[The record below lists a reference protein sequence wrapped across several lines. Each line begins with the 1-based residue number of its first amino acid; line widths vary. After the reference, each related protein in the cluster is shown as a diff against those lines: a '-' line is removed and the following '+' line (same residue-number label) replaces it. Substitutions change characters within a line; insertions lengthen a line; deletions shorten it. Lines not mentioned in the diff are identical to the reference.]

1 MKLHELLSENIKT
14 ISLQAVRDE
23 KLFGPVY
30 HGSTEENR
38 KKIEQQGFRVI
49 KDVIGVRSE
58 ERTHG
63 FQTSDYALG
72 IPAPIHFLGWGVYF
86 TTVKSIAMK
95 FNWAGGPS
103 AKGLT
108 AYYINAPRMTTINFA
123 APRTIMK
130 WWIDNGY
137 DFDWRNIPGEK
148 NFMNPAVERE
158 RVRATDHMTEQLKSQ
173 YDAIWFK
180 GKTMYKTL
188 DGDQVCI
195 YEPAGKI
202 FKIDPKLS
210 KGMEVG
216 AIVKIKDGATEAYL
230 KSYEERFAREITTK
244 KEGNVVVFYNQNGSP
259 FHKQPIGV
267 KGTIMNIREAPNGKK
282 YYDIKWTKGGSQFNY
297 VESELEALS

>member
-1 MKLHELLSENIKT
+1 MKLSELLTENIKT
-14 ISLQAVRDE
+14 LSLQQVRDQN
-23 KLFGPVY
+23 LFGPVY

-49 KDVIGVRSE
+49 KDTVGARAE

-108 AYYINAPRMTTINFA
+108 AYYLNISRMTTINFGA
-123 APRTIMK
+123 TNTMMK
-130 WWIDNGY
+130 WWIANGY
-137 DFDWRNIPGEK
+137 DFDWRNVPGEK
-148 NFMNPAVERE
+148 NFMNPAVEKE

-173 YDAIWFK
+173 YDAVWYK
-180 GKTMYKTL
+180 GKGMYKLL

-195 YEPAGKI
+195 YEPEGKI
-202 FKIDPKLS
+202 FKVDPKLS
-210 KGMEVG
+210 KGLEVG
-216 AIVKIKDGATEAYL
+216 AAVKIKEGAQEAYI
-230 KSYEERFAREITTK
+230 KSYEERFRREITIK
-244 KEGNVVVFYNQNGSP
+244 KEGNVVVFYNQNGAP
-259 FHKQPIGV
+259 FHRQPLGV
-267 KGTIMNIREAPNGKK
+267 KGTIVNIRQGPKGK
-282 YYDIKWTKGGSQFNY
+282 YYEIRWSKGGTGFNY
-297 VESELEALS
+297 SESELEPLS

>member
-1 MKLHELLSENIKT
+1 MKLSELLTENIKT
-14 ISLQAVRDE
+14 VSLQQVRDE

-30 HGSTEENR
+30 HGSTEESR
-38 KKIEQQGFRVI
+38 KNISQQGFRVI
-49 KDVIGVRSE
+49 KDIAGARSE

-72 IPAPIHFLGWGVYF
+72 LPAPIHFLGWGVYF

-108 AYYINAPRMTTINFA
+108 AYYLNTPRIATINFGA
-123 APRTIMK
+123 TGTIMK
-130 WWIDNGY
+130 WWIAHGY
-137 DFDWRNIPGEK
+137 DFDWRNIPGER
-148 NFMNPAVERE
+148 NFANPAVERE

-173 YDAIWFK
+173 YDAVWYK
-180 GKTMYKTL
+180 GKGMYKLL

-210 KGMEVG
+210 KGLEVG
-216 AIVKIKDGATEAYL
+216 AQVKIAAGAEEVYL
-230 KSYEERFAREITTK
+230 KSYEERFAKEITVK
-244 KEGNVVVFYNQNGSP
+244 QEGNVRVFYNQNGSP
-259 FHKQPIGV
+259 FHRQPLGV
-267 KGTIMNIREAPNGKK
+267 KGTIMNITSAPNGKQF
-282 YYDIKWTKGGSQFNY
+282 YHIKWTKGGTQFNY
-297 VESELEALS
+297 VESELEALT